1 MKTELENLIEVMYE
15 DLVDDLHT
23 FTCKEF
29 DNLLHIVLDAFNRYQ
44 ESEHDGVD
52 YLFHIEN
59 TDDVKCCIHGGMTT
73 KEIAEVYNEYKDG
86 RNAGYFFFG
95 QNYDRAKPIKT
106 RGELID
112 LLIGYLHDVL
122 LRVVCYPYSSEAYK
136 ALYGYCVTDYMID
149 NGMI

>member
-1 MKTELENLIEVMYE
+1 MKTELENLIETIHE
-15 DLVDDLHT
+15 DLASELQLYTGSKLDDLMT
-23 FTCKEF
+23 
-29 DNLLHIVLDAFNRYQ
+29 LVLNAYNYYEENER
-44 ESEHDGVD
+44 DGVD
-52 YLFHIEN
+52 YLFNINN
-59 TDDVKCCIHGGMTT
+59 TDDIKCCIKGGMTT

-86 RNAGYFFFG
+86 RNTDYFFFG

-122 LRVVCYPYSSEAYK
+122 LRVVCYPYSNEAYK